1 MTRTTATP
9 ILERPV
15 PAMVRRT
22 RLARRGRQV
31 KEVLKYLVAILG
43 VLIAITPY
51 LYMVLQSVA
60 PWSEVDR
67 RAIPSEV
74 TLRSYEWLLKGS
86 RTVAPKPWLRA
97 LFNSALV
104 SVSSTVLMV
113 VTALVVAYALS
124 RLRFRG
130 QKVIYN
136 VILFQMF
143 YPAIIIL
150 VPTFLIVRA
159 LGLYNTYW
167 GMIIP
172 KAVNLWAIFM
182 YTSFFK
188 SIQQEIIDAARIDG
202 LSELGIVFRV
212 VLPVSVPITSVITL
226 FLFMERWSELLWD
239 LIIIQEE
246 GLMTLNVLIATM
258 SGPYGN
264 YPGGLYAASVILT
277 LPILILFL
285 IFSKYFRQGF
295 QLVLK

>member
-1 MTRTTATP
+1 MNDAPAVLTK
-9 ILERPV
+9 RPASALRV
-15 PAMVRRT
+15 RPAVWRR
-22 RLARRGRQV
+22 RA
-31 KEVLKYLVAILG
+31 KEGLKYVVATVG

-51 LYMVLQSVA
+51 LYMVVQSLA

-67 RAIPSEV
+67 RLVPSEL
-74 TLRSYEWLLKGS
+74 TLRSYEWLLQGS
-86 RTVAPKPWLRA
+86 RTVAPKPWFRA
-97 LFNSALV
+97 LLNSALV
-104 SVSSTVLMV
+104 TASSTVLMV
-113 VTALVVAYALS
+113 VSALVVAYALS

-130 QKVIYN
+130 QKAIYN

-167 GMIIP
+167 GMIVP

-212 VLPVSVPITSVITL
+212 VLPMSVPITAVITL

-239 LIIIQEE
+239 LIVIQEE
-246 GLMTLNVLIATM
+246 SLMTLNVLIATM

-285 IFSKYFRQGF
+285 LFSKYFRQGF

>member
-1 MTRTTATP
+1 MNDAPAVLTK
-9 ILERPV
+9 RP
-15 PAMVRRT
+15 ASALRVRPT
-22 RLARRGRQV
+22 VWRRRA
-31 KEVLKYLVAILG
+31 KEGLKYVVATVG

-51 LYMVLQSVA
+51 LYMVVQSLA

-67 RAIPSEV
+67 RLIPSEL
-74 TLRSYEWLLKGS
+74 TLRSYEWLLQGS
-86 RTVAPKPWLRA
+86 RTVAPKPWFRA
-97 LFNSALV
+97 LLNSALV
-104 SVSSTVLMV
+104 TASSTVLMV
-113 VTALVVAYALS
+113 VSALVVAYALS

-130 QKVIYN
+130 QKAIYN

-167 GMIIP
+167 GMIVP

-212 VLPVSVPITSVITL
+212 VLPMSVPITAVITL

-239 LIIIQEE
+239 LIVIQEE
-246 GLMTLNVLIATM
+246 SLMTLNVLIATM

-285 IFSKYFRQGF
+285 LFSKYFRQGF

>member
-1 MTRTTATP
+1 MTTTPAAATAP
-9 ILERPV
+9 
-15 PAMVRRT
+15 PAVAART
-22 RLARRGRQV
+22 RRSRALRRRRQA
-31 KEVLKYLVAILG
+31 KEVLKYLVAIVG
-43 VLIAITPY
+43 VLLAITPY
-51 LYMVLQSVA
+51 LYMVFQSVA
-60 PWSEVDR
+60 PWNEVDR
-67 RAIPSEV
+67 RVIPSEV
-74 TLRSYEWLLKGS
+74 TMRSYEWLLQGS

-97 LFNSALV
+97 LFNSAVV
-104 SVSSTVLMV
+104 SVSSTCLMV

-130 QKVIYN
+130 QQAIYN

-212 VLPVSVPITSVITL
+212 VLPISIPITSVITL

-239 LIIIQEE
+239 LIVIQEE
-246 GLMTLNVLIATM
+246 SLMTLNVLIATM

-285 IFSKYFRQGF
+285 LFSKYFRQGF

>member
-1 MTRTTATP
+1 MTRTTATSS
-9 ILERPV
+9 LERPV